1 MALTEVS
8 VAGPNDASPRTY
20 GMRAIFDAQRAAFLR
35 AGPPPLAERRADLE
49 NLAHA
54 IARSAGA
61 LEAAISADFGNRSRH
76 ETALAEIFPA
86 QATIRHALRN
96 LARWMRPK
104 RVSVGLELMPAT
116 ARILY
121 QPVGVVGII
130 SPWNYPF
137 NLAIVPLVAALAAGN
152 RVMLK
157 PSELAPRTAQF
168 IADLLAELFPAEKV
182 ATVVGGPETGRAFA
196 GLPFDHLLYT
206 GSTAVGRMVMQ
217 AAAENLTPVTLEL
230 GGKSPC
236 IVGEDAALP
245 SAVESIVHGK
255 LFNAGQT
262 CIAPDYVLLPEAKPR
277 RIHRARRR
285 GPCRNSIRR
294 SPPIPTTPR
303 SSTTGTTGASR
314 SYIAEA
320 KAQRRDRSSKSTRR
334 SETLPPASPQT
345 RADTGDR
352 TRRRTRRDAR
362 GDLSDRCCRSRPT
375 RTLDAGDRLRQRA
388 PRPLALYYFGADAQS
403 ATRCCARTISGGASV
418 NTTLLHFAVENLPFG
433 GVGASGHRRLSRRVR
448 LSDLFP
454 SQGRVPAKPPQ
465 WPMAAPS
472 AVRPARRHAA
482 EISHARI
489 NLPASHVI
497 RCRHERLPFVHRP
510 ARPVERRAEA
520 ARRGRSAPGGSRE
533 IALCPAGLGR
543 HPRLFA
549 REDADRSGF
558 LSPR

>member
-49 NLAHA
+49 NVAHA

-206 GSTAVGRMVMQ
+206 GSTKVGRMVMQ

-236 IVGEDAALP
+236 IVGDDAALP
-245 SAVESIVHGK
+245 NAVESIVHGK
-255 LFNAGQT
+255 LLNAGQT
-262 CIAPDYVLLPEAKPR
+262 CIAPDYVLLPEQNLEEFITLATQTVQKFYPTLAANPDYSSIINDR
-277 RIHRARRR
+277 HYQRIAQ
-285 GPCRNSIRR
+285 
-294 SPPIPTTPR
+294 
-303 SSTTGTTGASR
+303 
-314 SYIAEA
+314 YVAEA
-320 KAQRRDRSSKSTRR
+320 KARGGQVVEINPAH
-334 SETLPPASPQT
+334 ETLPPE
-345 RADTGDR
+345 
-352 TRRRTRRDAR
+352 AR
-362 GDLSDRCCRSRPT
+362 KFVPTLVIDPDDDLAVMREEIFGPVLPVKT
-375 RTLDAGDRLRQRA
+375 WRTLDQAIDYVNA
-388 PRPLALYYFGADAQS
+388 HPRPLALYYFGTDS
-403 ATRCCARTISGGASV
+403 AKRDEVLRRTISGGASV

-433 GVGASGHRRLSRRVR
+433 GIGASGIGAYHGEFGFQTFSHRRGVFAQSRLNGQWLLYPPFGR
-448 LSDLFP
+448 LADTLLKF
-454 SQGRVPAKPPQ
+454 
-465 WPMAAPS
+465 
-472 AVRPARRHAA
+472 
-482 EISHARI
+482 
-489 NLPASHVI
+489 LT
-497 RCRHERLPFVHRP
+497 
-510 ARPVERRAEA
+510 
-520 ARRGRSAPGGSRE
+520 RG
-533 IALCPAGLGR
+533 
-543 HPRLFA
+543 
-549 REDADRSGF
+549 
-558 LSPR
+558 